1 MKLKITRVHELRRF
15 AQRTLYIIDCS
26 RAVKMWTG
34 VSLVGNDA
42 FVPGVVAIT
51 QLSGKVDLRGFI
63 NNRLDYNIMWI
74 ITIMKS

>member
-1 MKLKITRVHELRRF
+1 
-15 AQRTLYIIDCS
+15 
-26 RAVKMWTG
+26 MWTG